1 MVSAGDVGAAGEG
14 IPMVPI
20 SYEVVGEEDYALKI
34 HIDGDGHYA
43 VESGTYTTQ
52 APRNGQLSDEQQQE
66 ILAAV
71 EQLGIPRAHAMP
83 EGATAFQA
91 HLRVGQS
98 GAEADYAF
106 WEGALEEDAELNSVV
121 RLLEKL

>member
-1 MVSAGDVGAAGEG
+1 
-14 IPMVPI
+14 MVPI

-34 HIDGDGHYA
+34 HIDDQGHFE

-52 APRNGQLSDEQQQE
+52 APRGGQLSDEQQQQ

-71 EQLGIPRAHAMP
+71 EVLGIPRAHAMP
-83 EGATAFQA
+83 AGATAFQA
-91 HLRVGQS
+91 HLRVGKP

-106 WEGALEEDAELNSVV
+106 WEGALEEDAELSSVV